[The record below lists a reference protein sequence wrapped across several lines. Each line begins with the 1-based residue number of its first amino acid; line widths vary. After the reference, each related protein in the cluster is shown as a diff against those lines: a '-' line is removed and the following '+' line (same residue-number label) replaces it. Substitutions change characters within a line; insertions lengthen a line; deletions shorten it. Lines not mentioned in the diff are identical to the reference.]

1 MYSGLSL
8 PIRKTKKKIMI
19 WSKFY
24 RIQSELS
31 PKRGKYGPQGYD
43 YKTPEGY
50 DYKYKLF
57 NTNSFVLVHSS
68 AKKSYNEQ
76 LTLKCSI
83 QSSSNSVFVHFSQS
97 LVSPSTYSILDISK
111 GNALK

>member
-1 MYSGLSL
+1 MAYHCQSEKL
-8 PIRKTKKKIMI
+8 RKKIMI
-19 WSKFY
+19 WSEFY
-24 RIQSELS
+24 SIQSELS

-43 YKTPEGY
+43 YKTAEGY

-57 NTNSFVLVHSS
+57 DPNSFVLVYSS

-97 LVSPSTYSILDISK
+97 LISPSTYSILDISK

>member
-1 MYSGLSL
+1 
-8 PIRKTKKKIMI
+8 MI

-57 NTNSFVLVHSS
+57 DTNSFALVRSS
-68 AKKSYNEQ
+68 AKKVTMN
-76 LTLKCSI
+76 
-83 QSSSNSVFVHFSQS
+83 N
-97 LVSPSTYSILDISK
+97 
-111 GNALK
+111 